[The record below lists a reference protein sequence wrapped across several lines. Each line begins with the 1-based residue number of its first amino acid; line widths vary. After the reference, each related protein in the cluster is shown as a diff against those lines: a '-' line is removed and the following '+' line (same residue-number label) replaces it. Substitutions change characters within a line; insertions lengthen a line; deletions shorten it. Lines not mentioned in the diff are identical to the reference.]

1 MAAMNE
7 QWFKIENLSDRKG
20 IYWFTGP
27 ALGVFLGKPAFKK
40 GQFLDLEMDMKV
52 EGVTHFRFLE
62 RPKDVDPREWQ
73 KAWNQFDQRREG
85 VRA

>member
-1 MAAMNE
+1 MVAMND

-27 ALGVFLGKPAFKK
+27 TLGVFLGQPAFEK
-40 GQFLDLEMDMKV
+40 GQFMDLEMCMKV

-62 RPKDVDPREWQ
+62 RPKDVDPRERQ
-73 KAWNQFDQRREG
+73 KAWNQFDKREG
-85 VRA
+85 TARG